1 MEAKTNPDTIDDY
14 IAQFS
19 PEMQERLQALRTAI
33 LEAAPGA
40 GEKISW
46 NMPTFTLNGNLV
58 PFAAHKNHIGLYPG
72 PSGIEKFKNKLG
84 EYKNSKG
91 AVQFPSD
98 KPCPLI

>member
-58 PFAAHKNHIGLYPG
+58 HFAAHKNHIGLYPG
-72 PSGIEKFKNKLG
+72 PSGIEKFKNKLVNI
-84 EYKNSKG
+84 KIQKARSS
-91 AVQFPSD
+91 FPAIS
-98 KPCPLI
+98 PAP